1 MCVSLR
7 QLALDFEENLI
18 PGGSYERAS
27 HRSVGSESEEQGDDN
42 GAEEGEEED
51 DLFDLNEDDLIET
64 KSVIVKADG
73 AGSLTSIQDTVD
85 EMPGISV
92 RMSSIEYCLVRLSLE
107 LFLMA
112 RI

>member
-1 MCVSLR
+1 MFVSLR
-7 QLALDFEENLI
+7 QLALDIEENLI

-27 HRSVGSESEEQGDDN
+27 HRSVGSDSDEQGGEDD
-42 GAEEGEEED
+42 EEED

-85 EMPGISV
+85 EMAGISV
-92 RMSSIEYCLVRLSLE
+92 RTSSMHLTVWLW
-107 LFLMA
+107 
-112 RI
+112 